1 MEAPNFAGAH
11 FNNYFPRPTPPPGAQ
26 RHPSSSRDWVGLYVS
41 CRILSCICK
50 AIDMVVCVDNLARK
64 QLPFLYSGDVFVV
77 DMYLTDRLMAVV
89 GTSHH
94 SGWLCSPLA
103 AWWWFSNPFYYIGLC
118 FRFTSRSPR
127 ATFIHCKLFR
137 WKKKELYQ

>member
-1 MEAPNFAGAH
+1 M
-11 FNNYFPRPTPPPGAQ
+11 
-26 RHPSSSRDWVGLYVS
+26 GLYVS

-89 GTSHH
+89 
-94 SGWLCSPLA
+94 
-103 AWWWFSNPFYYIGLC
+103 
-118 FRFTSRSPR
+118 
-127 ATFIHCKLFR
+127 
-137 WKKKELYQ
+137 ELNWRR